1 MVTYIIYQIV
11 SYMSSGK
18 AMIAGLIKK
27 TLYKMCHYF
36 PNHIIALVKLKTEVD
51 KIDVDNLKT
60 APVDL
65 SKLSG
70 AVNNKVEKKNVYD
83 KSITKV
89 NAIDSSGFVLKTK
102 NMIQI
107 NQVLK
112 IKSMTQSKKYLL
124 LKYLIKN
131 RL

>member
-1 MVTYIIYQIV
+1 MVSYIIYQIV

-36 PNHIIALVKLKTEVD
+36 PNQIIALVKLKTEVD

-83 KSITKV
+83 KSIAKV

>member
-1 MVTYIIYQIV
+1 MVSYIIYQIV
-11 SYMSSGK
+11 SYMSSVK
-18 AMIAGLIKK
+18 AMIAGLIKR

-36 PNHIIALVKLKTEVD
+36 PNHMIALVKLKSEVD
-51 KIDVDNLKT
+51 KIDVDNLKN

-65 SKLSG
+65 SKLNG
-70 AVNNKVEKKNVYD
+70 AVNNKVEKNVYD
-83 KSITKV
+83 KSIAKV
-89 NAIDSSGFVLKTK
+89 SAIDTSGFVLKIK

>member
-1 MVTYIIYQIV
+1 MVSYIIYQIV
-11 SYMSSGK
+11 SYMSSVK
-18 AMIAGLIKK
+18 AMIAGLIKR

-51 KIDVDNLKT
+51 KIDVDNLKN

-65 SKLSG
+65 SKLNG
-70 AVNNKVEKKNVYD
+70 AVNNKVEKNVYD
-83 KSITKV
+83 KSIAKV
-89 NAIDSSGFVLKTK
+89 SAIDTSGFVLKTK

-112 IKSMTQSKKYLL
+112 IKSMMQSKKYLL

>member
-1 MVTYIIYQIV
+1 MVSYIIYQIV

-51 KIDVDNLKT
+51 KIDVDNLKN

-70 AVNNKVEKKNVYD
+70 AVNNKVEKNVYD
-83 KSITKV
+83 KSIAKV
-89 NAIDSSGFVLKTK
+89 SAIDTSGFVLKTK

>member
-1 MVTYIIYQIV
+1 MVSYIIYQIV
-11 SYMSSGK
+11 SYMSSVK
-18 AMIAGLIKK
+18 AMIAGLIKR

-51 KIDVDNLKT
+51 KIDVDNLKN

-70 AVNNKVEKKNVYD
+70 AVNNKVEKNVYD
-83 KSITKV
+83 KSIAKV
-89 NAIDSSGFVLKTK
+89 SAIDTSGFVLKIK

>member
-70 AVNNKVEKKNVYD
+70 AVNNKVEKKMY
-83 KSITKV
+83 
-89 NAIDSSGFVLKTK
+89 
-102 NMIQI
+102 MI
-107 NQVLK
+107 NQLQK
-112 IKSMTQSKKYLL
+112 
-124 LKYLIKN
+124 
-131 RL
+131 

>member
-1 MVTYIIYQIV
+1 
-11 SYMSSGK
+11 
-18 AMIAGLIKK
+18 
-27 TLYKMCHYF
+27 MCHYF
-36 PNHIIALVKLKTEVD
+36 PNHMIALVKLKSEVD
-51 KIDVDNLKT
+51 KIDVDNLKN

-65 SKLSG
+65 SKLNG
-70 AVNNKVEKKNVYD
+70 AVNNKVEKNVYD
-83 KSITKV
+83 KSIAKV
-89 NAIDSSGFVLKTK
+89 SAIDTSGFVLKIK